1 MRLSEAMRQ
10 AKKTD
15 MTSYY
20 LSPTMLYRPPR
31 PMAREPRR
39 RESRLVRVV
48 AALAGAVVVLAAAG
62 VGAFGLRQQPTT
74 YAAANNQACSLIV
87 PDHALTAKGLATPY
101 QFTGMRR
108 NGAACHETNVDQA
121 AFVQAAILDPAAG
134 TISIYSP
141 LVIDRGAKP
150 AVAPVVPTLPA
161 NAVVALWFGSNGDA
175 LRLRGARGNTLNAA
189 RCVNGLGGSI
199 FGQVAFCNASAFF
212 TAANAAIQAGKLTPP
227 ALGTAKDGAACPS
240 IRDFSIVD
248 QDQSDNVTTTYLIT
262 ADGTLAQNSAAN
274 RTQLGGA
281 AVLKNGSDNALLAR
295 AVDPALGCTSWM
307 APDLTDAGAMIP
319 AQPLE
324 ELQAAAHQPEPA
336 ALVPS
341 ADPMVLVNGRPNLQ
355 KQNLFRAGVN
365 QPPVATRAQARADLK
380 TYCQNLYDIAPKR
393 MQQNETLTSAQPS
406 PAPAVATNLF
416 TFLAQRFVFSFE
428 EQGLGCAKLLNVAD
442 PVQVTM
448 NDAGV
453 ATDATINY
461 NPPAPQQAAQGAQAG
476 QAGQAGTTPA
486 QTPPQPAA
494 QPSVAA
500 QPPAPLPPAP
510 DATVAPAATQP
521 AAPAQAVAT
530 QPPAPATTQP
540 TAPLQPAEPAA
551 TQDPAQAATPAAD
564 TTATPEATDTATAGA

>member
-20 LSPTMLYRPPR
+20 LSPTMPYRPR

-74 YAAANNQACSLIV
+74 YAAADNQACTLIV

-108 NGAACHETNVDQA
+108 NGGACHETNVDQA

-141 LVIDRGAKP
+141 LVVDRGARP

-227 ALGTAKDGAACPS
+227 ALGTAKDGATCPS

-262 ADGTLAQNSAAN
+262 PDGTLAQNSAAN

-295 AVDPALGCTSWM
+295 AVDPVLGCTTWTV
-307 APDLTDAGAMIP
+307 PDLTDPGAMTS

-324 ELQAAAHQPEPA
+324 ELQAAAHQQAPV

-341 ADPMVLVNGRPNLQ
+341 ADPMVLVNDRSNLQ

-406 PAPAVATNLF
+406 PTPAVATNLF

-428 EQGLGCAKLLNVAD
+428 EQGLGCAKLLNMAD

-461 NPPAPQQAAQGAQAG
+461 NPPAPQQTAQGAQAG
-476 QAGQAGTTPA
+476 QAGRAGTTPV
-486 QTPPQPAA
+486 QTPPQPAT
-494 QPSVAA
+494 

-530 QPPAPATTQP
+530 QPPASATTQP
-540 TAPLQPAEPAA
+540 TAPPQPAEPAA
-551 TQDPAQAATPAAD
+551 TQDPAQAATPAAA